1 MGYLLN
7 CSGCRSFHSVKVG
20 LDKNGC
26 LCEVCGSE
34 MKVEGPLW
42 LGNLADEGF
51 CSDMIECSE
60 DSFIGSNRR
69 LMKIIGNVGG
79 EIGMPP
85 GFFVI
90 DELSS
95 DLGVASRRIEPVID
109 GLKAAG
115 FKATRSHAD
124 SRGLK
129 TDAPVGAVKRI
140 ILEEGTAEV

>member
-1 MGYLLN
+1 MRG
-7 CSGCRSFHSVKVG
+7 
-20 LDKNGC
+20 
-26 LCEVCGSE
+26 
-34 MKVEGPLW
+34 EGPLW
-42 LGNLADEGF
+42 LGDLADEGF

-69 LMKIIGNVGG
+69 LMKIIGNVIK

-90 DELSS
+90 DKLSS

-109 GLKAAG
+109 GLNASG
-115 FKATRSHAD
+115 FKAARSHAD

-129 TDAPVGAVKRI
+129 TDAPVEAVKRI
-140 ILEEGTAEV
+140 ILEADTIGV